1 MFKQAWLFILL
12 IGCLAGCLVSESI
25 YRNQSNDFTDE
36 ISQNLETELAKLQN
50 EAEQIIT
57 QKPITWSDLNGAHY
71 RVEDKELK
79 AWSITDFAPDA
90 RMIADTSVLQYGQ
103 TSLGDFIVVRQI
115 LGADEV
121 LISLLPLVRRYPITN
136 RYLPSHLNEKVF
148 KHYQVNV
155 FSPEVSSG
163 EPVTLMGKTILK
175 VSQPAQAGPQLF
187 TLLFGIALLISIFLI
202 LFHILQKLHYQKKFE
217 LAFLL
222 MSFSFVAIR
231 IAMVE
236 FNFPARWWPTQ
247 VFSPQVFASSTYNA
261 SVGDLVLNSL
271 GILFI
276 CGYVFFTYS
285 RWRTLQSLLIK
296 KNGIVKKI
304 IGVTLL
310 LAALFSFLYPFL
322 FIETIFHNS
331 DISLDI
337 THTLLIDT
345 LRGLAFFSLVLGS
358 ISGFFFTH
366 VFIRLSKSLNP
377 TIGSFLLTLG
387 AALLLFIG
395 YFVWEG
401 RNYWITVV
409 IALPYFM
416 VLHLTRLSL
425 NRKGAFSSLLYFFLA
440 LLAFGVQSAW
450 SIMRF
455 SEEEKI
461 ESQFKFAA
469 SYLIDR
475 DVMAE
480 YLLNESRKRIST
492 DAFIQSRMVSPF
504 LSRSAAR
511 QKIKQ
516 VYLSSYFDRYDV
528 QIHLFSP
535 AKDPLDE
542 LSLNHWTE
550 WNHQIGNPQYTTEY
564 EGIYFIRSA
573 SVETGKRYIAV
584 IPVLRAGQLVGY
596 VVLDLLLKRTIPQS
610 VYPELLVDSRFAE
623 YFENRDKSFAFVAD
637 GAIQSNFGNFN
648 YERDFATNLLKEEQ
662 LYNEGIRK
670 DGFIHTAVEDDSGQI
685 AVVTSRVYPYF
696 FVLTNFSFFFVLCVF
711 LLALLLIS
719 YGIHV
724 WLTGKSINYATR
736 IQLYIYLAFALP
748 LIVVAITTLNR
759 VSRSAE
765 MQLTQEYL
773 NKARVLGE
781 NLLPALTEYVH
792 NPEENRS
799 EWEDRLSAAARF
811 ADVDV
816 SVFDRRE
823 MVASSQPAIAEGLLS
838 SGLMNRTAWERVY
851 ERGDMAFVVNDKIGS
866 LNFNNAFFALRSPE
880 TLDILGVISLPFF
893 ESAQSLDATQ
903 ITVLANILTVFT
915 LIFII
920 FSMLSFY
927 VVEALTFPLRLITRT
942 LRHTTLTT
950 NKKLEWK
957 SSDEIGLMVNEYNKM
972 VDNLEQSKIEL
983 ARSQKESAWREIA
996 RQVAHE
1002 IKNPLTPMKLTL
1014 QQMQLWLVKDT
1025 LEKERAK
1032 QSVNTLLNQVEIL
1045 NEIASSFSAF
1055 ARMPAPILE
1064 KLDLVALLTKTVNLY
1079 STYEG
1084 GSVDFKSSVQPV
1096 YIDGDPQLLDRIF
1109 SNMILNGLQAGG
1121 KPPLV
1126 FIEVK
1131 PAGSFIRVIIQ
1142 DNGEGIAP
1150 EFQDKIFIP
1159 YFTTKKSG
1167 SGLGLAIAKQGI
1179 ELSGGK
1185 IWFDSSP
1192 GKTRF
1197 YLEFPVI

>member
-1 MFKQAWLFILL
+1 
-12 IGCLAGCLVSESI
+12 
-25 YRNQSNDFTDE
+25 
-36 ISQNLETELAKLQN
+36 
-50 EAEQIIT
+50 
-57 QKPITWSDLNGAHY
+57 
-71 RVEDKELK
+71 
-79 AWSITDFAPDA
+79 
-90 RMIADTSVLQYGQ
+90 
-103 TSLGDFIVVRQI
+103 
-115 LGADEV
+115 
-121 LISLLPLVRRYPITN
+121 
-136 RYLPSHLNEKVF
+136 
-148 KHYQVNV
+148 
-155 FSPEVSSG
+155 
-163 EPVTLMGKTILK
+163 
-175 VSQPAQAGPQLF
+175 
-187 TLLFGIALLISIFLI
+187 
-202 LFHILQKLHYQKKFE
+202 
-217 LAFLL
+217 
-222 MSFSFVAIR
+222 
-231 IAMVE
+231 
-236 FNFPARWWPTQ
+236 
-247 VFSPQVFASSTYNA
+247 
-261 SVGDLVLNSL
+261 
-271 GILFI
+271 
-276 CGYVFFTYS
+276 
-285 RWRTLQSLLIK
+285 
-296 KNGIVKKI
+296 
-304 IGVTLL
+304 
-310 LAALFSFLYPFL
+310 
-322 FIETIFHNS
+322 
-331 DISLDI
+331 
-337 THTLLIDT
+337 
-345 LRGLAFFSLVLGS
+345 
-358 ISGFFFTH
+358 
-366 VFIRLSKSLNP
+366 
-377 TIGSFLLTLG
+377 
-387 AALLLFIG
+387 
-395 YFVWEG
+395 
-401 RNYWITVV
+401 
-409 IALPYFM
+409 
-416 VLHLTRLSL
+416 
-425 NRKGAFSSLLYFFLA
+425 
-440 LLAFGVQSAW
+440 
-450 SIMRF
+450 
-455 SEEEKI
+455 
-461 ESQFKFAA
+461 
-469 SYLIDR
+469 
-475 DVMAE
+475 
-480 YLLNESRKRIST
+480 
-492 DAFIQSRMVSPF
+492 
-504 LSRSAAR
+504 
-511 QKIKQ
+511 
-516 VYLSSYFDRYDV
+516 
-528 QIHLFSP
+528 
-535 AKDPLDE
+535 
-542 LSLNHWTE
+542 
-550 WNHQIGNPQYTTEY
+550 
-564 EGIYFIRSA
+564 
-573 SVETGKRYIAV
+573 
-584 IPVLRAGQLVGY
+584 
-596 VVLDLLLKRTIPQS
+596 
-610 VYPELLVDSRFAE
+610 
-623 YFENRDKSFAFVAD
+623 
-637 GAIQSNFGNFN
+637 
-648 YERDFATNLLKEEQ
+648 
-662 LYNEGIRK
+662 
-670 DGFIHTAVEDDSGQI
+670 
-685 AVVTSRVYPYF
+685 
-696 FVLTNFSFFFVLCVF
+696 
-711 LLALLLIS
+711 
-719 YGIHV
+719 
-724 WLTGKSINYATR
+724 
-736 IQLYIYLAFALP
+736 
-748 LIVVAITTLNR
+748 
-759 VSRSAE
+759 
-765 MQLTQEYL
+765 